1 MKHIIAFA
9 TLAAAMPTLAVNLSS
24 PAHASCTRSYAD
36 CDRVVV
42 LACPG
47 GVTFVGGSDQGSALD
62 IARIK
67 ARAKGY
73 DPTDCRVR
81 RLPGV

>member
-1 MKHIIAFA
+1 MKQIIAFA
-9 TLAAAMPTLAVNLSS
+9 TLAATMSVFSVNLTT
-24 PAHASCTRSYAD
+24 PASASCRRDYSE
-36 CDRVVV
+36 CERVVV

-67 ARAKGY
+67 ARAAGY
-73 DPTDCRVR
+73 DPSDCRVR
-81 RLPGV
+81 RL